1 MKWGA
6 KSLLLKYSSVN
17 RFAECLAVGLDSFI
31 GEACPKR
38 QWKSKLTYIEK
49 RVEFSQRL

>member
-1 MKWGA
+1 LEA
-6 KSLLLKYSSVN
+6 KSILLKYSSVN

-38 QWKSKLTYIEK
+38 NDNENENQS
-49 RVEFSQRL
+49 